1 MNTSPITKFA
11 LVCMMATLVVGLSA
25 CDELVSILSTSDLPQ
40 MEGVQGEI
48 AIGVVVPLTGKDA
61 GPYGLSMQRGF
72 DLALAEINSSQLGDA
87 SITFITEDNYE
98 YHRWYGCCLQ

>member
-1 MNTSPITKFA
+1 MNTSRITKFA
-11 LVCMMATLVVGLSA
+11 LVCMMATLVVGFSA

-61 GPYGLSMQRGF
+61 GPVWP
-72 DLALAEINSSQLGDA
+72 INA
-87 SITFITEDNYE
+87 AWF
-98 YHRWYGCCLQ
+98 

>member
-48 AIGVVVPLTGKDA
+48 AIGVVVPLTGTHA
-61 GPYGLSMQRGF
+61 GPYGLSMKNGF
-72 DLALAEINSSQLGDA
+72 DLALKEINSSQLGDA
-87 SITFITEDNYE
+87 SITFIERDNMSTIDGTVD
-98 YHRWYGCCLQ
+98 RLQ